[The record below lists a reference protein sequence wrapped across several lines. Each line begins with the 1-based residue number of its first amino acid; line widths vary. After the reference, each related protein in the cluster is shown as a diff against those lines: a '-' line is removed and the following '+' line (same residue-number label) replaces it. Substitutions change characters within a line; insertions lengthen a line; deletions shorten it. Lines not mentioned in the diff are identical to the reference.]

1 VSERRRS
8 FAADARDVET
18 RLWRPHSEL
27 GNARAVSEYAEYQ
40 WHAEQGADALDD
52 YIIASY
58 FDFDSPQNRALIQA
72 RSSRRRCFPV
82 LAELL
87 PLGVEAATVEVG
99 CGLGRYLALLR
110 RRGARLAVGVDLSFR
125 SLKQCRRVFAKRFG
139 SIPPVCVA
147 DGRRLPFAACT
158 FDRGLCTD
166 VLEHIASAADQSAVV
181 SELVR
186 VTKRDSESKVVLQT
200 PNAVRV
206 AAGVW
211 FWRLVQWSQLR
222 SAKWIQAPFSGRD
235 GGHVVLRRPG
245 ELRAITEDG
254 IAQTPYRAAQMYSAS
269 WIDEK
274 VPMLGRITRILLRLW
289 GLRDL
294 VVDRCLFTLSARPP
308 RRSTPRPTS
317 SMQDL
322 REKRGTG
329 RE

>member
-1 VSERRRS
+1 
-8 FAADARDVET
+8 VET
-18 RLWRPHSEL
+18 RLWRPRNEL
-27 GNARAVSEYAEYQ
+27 GNAHAVREYAEYQ
-40 WHAEQGADALDD
+40 RHAEQGTDALDD
-52 YIIASY
+52 YIIASCY
-58 FDFDSPQNRALIQA
+58 DYDSPQNRGLLAA

-110 RRGARLAVGVDLSFR
+110 RRGVQLAVGVDLNFR

-147 DGRRLPFAACT
+147 DGRRLPFAAYT

-211 FWRLVQWSQLR
+211 FWRLMQWSQLR

-235 GGHVVLRRPG
+235 GGHVGLRRPD
-245 ELRAITEDG
+245 ELRAIIGDG
-254 IAQTPYRAAQMYSAS
+254 LARAPFRAVQVYTAS

-274 VPMLGRITRILLRLW
+274 VPTLRWAARILLRLW

-294 VVDRCLFTLSARPP
+294 VVDRCLFSLSARAPE
-308 RRSTPRPTS
+308 RSPSMPTS
-317 SMQDL
+317 STQCL
-322 REKRGTG
+322 CGKCGPERE
-329 RE
+329 